1 MTTDDKRTRYPKSVE
16 EAVAALIEN
25 LSIKEKSQIAKMTQ
39 EDLPGLHFSLGLGI
53 RNEFGLW
60 AGNKDLLE
68 SCASLVGK
76 EIIHPDDASALI
88 MKELWKKL
96 HETYV
101 LRVVK

>member
-1 MTTDDKRTRYPKSVE
+1 MNTDDEKVQYPKSVE
-16 EAVAALIEN
+16 EAVDLLIDK
-25 LSIKEKSQIAKMTQ
+25 LSIREKYQIAKMTQ
-39 EDLPGLHFSLGLGI
+39 DDLAGLHFSLGLGI

-68 SCASLVGK
+68 SCASLVGQ

-88 MKELWKKL
+88 IKELWKKL
-96 HETYV
+96 RETYT

>member
-1 MTTDDKRTRYPKSVE
+1 MNTDDKRTRYPKSVE
-16 EAVAALIEN
+16 EAVDLLIDR
-25 LSIKEKSQIAKMTQ
+25 LSIREKYQIAKMTQ
-39 EDLPGLHFSLGLGI
+39 DDLTGLHFSLGLGI

-68 SCASLVGK
+68 SCASLVGQ

-88 MKELWKKL
+88 IKELWKKL
-96 HETYV
+96 RETYT

>member
-1 MTTDDKRTRYPKSVE
+1 MNTDDEKVQYPKSVE
-16 EAVAALIEN
+16 EAVDILIDK
-25 LSIKEKSQIAKMTQ
+25 LSIREKYQIAKMTQ
-39 EDLPGLHFSLGLGI
+39 DDLAGLHFSLGLGI

-68 SCASLVGK
+68 SCTSLVGQ

-88 MKELWKKL
+88 IKELWKKL
-96 HETYV
+96 RETYT

>member
-1 MTTDDKRTRYPKSVE
+1 MNIDDKRTRYPKSVE
-16 EAVAALIEN
+16 EAVDLLIEN
-25 LSIKEKSQIAKMTQ
+25 LSIREKYKIAKMSQ
-39 EDLPGLHFSLGLGI
+39 NDLPGLHFSLGLGI

-68 SCASLVGK
+68 SCASLVGQ

-88 MKELWKKL
+88 IKELWKKL
-96 HETYV
+96 QETHT